1 MISDHVDVR
10 WLQDQYAILPQPAVL
25 IFMECDSEGLLQKE
39 GERKK
44 WLKHWAQLYM
54 LTGPVTLV
62 LSLRC
67 VRMGLKA
74 LVFSSWCVCWRA
86 SGLSGQLELYV
97 PTAPETLVDS
107 SFCMI

>member
-44 WLKHWAQLYM
+44 WLVGKRGFFDPQ
-54 LTGPVTLV
+54 
-62 LSLRC
+62 
-67 VRMGLKA
+67 
-74 LVFSSWCVCWRA
+74 
-86 SGLSGQLELYV
+86 
-97 PTAPETLVDS
+97 
-107 SFCMI
+107 